1 MEHQF
6 PGAISPDENM
16 LAELMLPDQT
26 HVRKQ
31 DWTMFFLHKDG
42 AVSEED
48 MAEKAERR
56 VQRKRRRLDRE
67 RRKAAGTL
75 NKNRFG
81 EDESSSDDDSS
92 DDDDSGG
99 PPLMYVL
106 NLVNTKQDS
115 TVKR

>member
-31 DWTMFFLHKDG
+31 DWTMFFLHKD
-42 AVSEED
+42 ASTNEED
-48 MAEKAERR
+48 ALEREERRAQRRQRRAEREAR
-56 VQRKRRRLDRE
+56 QQ
-67 RRKAAGTL
+67 AG
-75 NKNRFG
+75 
-81 EDESSSDDDSS
+81 DEVLQDEFSDDSDSEDGSENES
-92 DDDDSGG
+92 DD

-106 NLVNTKQDS
+106 NLVNTKEDS
-115 TVKR
+115 SVRR

>member
-1 MEHQF
+1 MEHQY

-31 DWTMFFLHKDG
+31 DWTIFFLHKDSG
-42 AVSEED
+42 ASEEE
-48 MAEKAERR
+48 ATRNTR
-56 VQRKRRRLDRE
+56 QRKREEKRSKSE
-67 RRKAAGTL
+67 QSGTDDEEDQTSEAS
-75 NKNRFG
+75 G
-81 EDESSSDDDSS
+81 DESDDS
-92 DDDDSGG
+92 DEEDAGEG

-106 NLVNTKQDS
+106 NLVNTKQDN

>member
-31 DWTMFFLHKDG
+31 DWTMFFLHKDA

-48 MAEKAERR
+48 MIEKAEQRAQRR
-56 VQRKRRRLDRE
+56 QRRLERE
-67 RRKAAGTL
+67 RRRAAHAPDQVENSL
-75 NKNRFG
+75 
-81 EDESSSDDDSS
+81 ESSSDDSS
-92 DDDDSGG
+92 DDEPDG